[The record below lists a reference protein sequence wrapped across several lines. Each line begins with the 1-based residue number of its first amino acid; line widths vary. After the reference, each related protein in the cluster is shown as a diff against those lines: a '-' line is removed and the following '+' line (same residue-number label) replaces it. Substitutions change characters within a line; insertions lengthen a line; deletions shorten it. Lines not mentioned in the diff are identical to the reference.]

1 MGRSCLRWPD
11 GKAWAMNASAPA
23 QPPFPSRAGYLF
35 TGVPLAFLLNSLL
48 VARITPALWDPSNTI
63 VKADIAVSP
72 PYHGY
77 HFLVM
82 GVAAAALLLTAWIAY
97 RRAARLRSDF
107 AALWALLS
115 CVPILGLG
123 IALWLGTASDEDEA
137 GQPGTSEKLAGQLV
151 VPAFLCWFMIFGL
164 TALAEKKLIPR
175 ENNSYLSLSLL
186 VILPLVTAGIAG
198 FLSARASRTV
208 SQSIGA
214 AFLTLTAILTIL
226 GFAAMEGV
234 ICVLMAAPLVGLLG
248 IVGALLGHWLATL
261 TTRPAYQVQSAAW
274 LAVIVCAVGESFTPP
289 PPLEDAVSSEVV
301 INATPAEVWKQLK
314 DIRDLPAPT
323 EPLFVFG
330 VAHPLETYVVGEGG
344 VGAARV
350 CRLSTG
356 DMPERISV
364 WKPEQEL
371 KFIVLDTPAA
381 MHEATFFGRD
391 LDAPHL
397 HSTYTSLEGGFHL
410 EALTNGQTRLIGTSR
425 YLLTITPA
433 TYWNVWTRQ
442 IVSQVQLRVMNHV
455 KAKAEAR

>member
-1 MGRSCLRWPD
+1 
-11 GKAWAMNASAPA
+11 MNATAPA
-23 QPPFPSRAGYLF
+23 QPPFPSRASYLF

-48 VARITPALWDPSNTI
+48 VVRITPALWDAQMNI
-63 VKADIAVSP
+63 VKRDLAVTP
-72 PYHGY
+72 PDGTYD
-77 HFLVM
+77 FIVL
-82 GVAAAALLLTAWIAY
+82 GVAAVALLLTAWIAY
-97 RRAARLRSDF
+97 RRAVRLRSEF
-107 AALWALLS
+107 AALWALFS

-123 IALWLGTASDEDEA
+123 IALWLGTASDDDEA

-151 VPAFLCWFMIFGL
+151 VPALLCWAMISGL
-164 TALAEKKLIPR
+164 TALVEMKLFPQL
-175 ENNSYLSLSLL
+175 NQQKYLSLSLL
-186 VILPLVTAGIAG
+186 VIVPLVTAGIAG
-198 FLSARASRTV
+198 FLSSRAGRTL

-234 ICVLMAAPLVGLLG
+234 ICILMAAPFVGLLG
-248 IVGALLGHWLATL
+248 IIGALLGHWLATL
-261 TTRPAYQVQSAAW
+261 TSRPAYQVQSAAW
-274 LAVIVCAVGESFTPP
+274 LAVIVCAVGESVTPP
-289 PPLEDAVSSEVV
+289 APLEDVVTSEVI
-301 INATPAEVWKQLK
+301 INATPAQVWKQLK

-356 DMPERISV
+356 DMPERITV

-371 KFIVLDTPAA
+371 QFVVLDTPAT
-381 MHEATFFGRD
+381 MREATFFGRE
-391 LDAPHL
+391 LEAAHL
-397 HSTYTSLEGGFHL
+397 HGTYTSLEGGFRL
-410 EALTNGQTRLIGTSR
+410 EALPNGQTRLTGNSR

-433 TYWNVWTRQ
+433 SYWNLWTRQ

-455 KAKAEAR
+455 KAKAEAAAR

>member
-1 MGRSCLRWPD
+1 
-11 GKAWAMNASAPA
+11 MNATAPA
-23 QPPFPSRAGYLF
+23 QPPFPSRASYLF

-48 VARITPALWDPSNTI
+48 VVRITPALWDAQMNI
-63 VKADIAVSP
+63 VKRDLAVTP
-72 PYHGY
+72 PDRTYD
-77 HFLVM
+77 FIVL
-82 GVAAAALLLTAWIAY
+82 GVAAVALLLTAWIAY
-97 RRAARLRSDF
+97 RRAVRLRSDF
-107 AALWALLS
+107 AALWALFS

-123 IALWLGTASDEDEA
+123 IALWLGTASDDDEA

-151 VPAFLCWFMIFGL
+151 VPALLCWAMISGL
-164 TALAEKKLIPR
+164 TALVEMKLFPQL
-175 ENNSYLSLSLL
+175 NQQKYLSLSLL
-186 VILPLVTAGIAG
+186 VIVPLVTAGIAG
-198 FLSARASRTV
+198 FLSARAGRTL

-234 ICVLMAAPLVGLLG
+234 ICILMAAPFVGLLG
-248 IVGALLGHWLATL
+248 IIGALLGHWLATL
-261 TTRPAYQVQSAAW
+261 TSRPAYQVQSAAW
-274 LAVIVCAVGESFTPP
+274 LAVIVCAVGESVTPP
-289 PPLEDAVSSEVV
+289 APLEDVVTSEV
-301 INATPAEVWKQLK
+301 IIQASPAEVWKQLK

-371 KFIVLDTPAA
+371 QFIVLDTPAT
-381 MHEATFFGRD
+381 MREATFFGRN
-391 LDAPHL
+391 LEAAHL
-397 HSTYTSLEGGFHL
+397 HGTYVSLEGGFRL
-410 EALTNGQTRLIGTSR
+410 EALPNGQTRLTGNSR

-433 TYWNVWTRQ
+433 SYWNLWTRQ

-455 KAKAEAR
+455 KAKAEAAAR

>member
-1 MGRSCLRWPD
+1 MT
-11 GKAWAMNASAPA
+11 APV
-23 QPPFPSRAGYLF
+23 QPPFPSRASYLF
-35 TGVPLAFLLNSLL
+35 TGLPLAFLLNSLL
-48 VARITPALWDPSNTI
+48 VFRITPALWDAQMNI
-63 VKADIAVSP
+63 VKRDLAVTP
-72 PYHGY
+72 PDRTYD
-77 HFLVM
+77 FIVI
-82 GVAAAALLLTAWIAY
+82 GVAVVALLLTAWIAY

-115 CVPILGLG
+115 CVPILGVG

-151 VPAFLCWFMIFGL
+151 IPALLCWAMISGL
-164 TALAEKKLIPR
+164 TALMEMKLFPQLNQQR
-175 ENNSYLSLSLL
+175 YLSLSLL
-186 VILPLVTAGIAG
+186 FIVPLVTAGIAG
-198 FLSARASRTV
+198 FLSARAGRTL

-234 ICVLMAAPLVGLLG
+234 ICILMAAPFVGLLG
-248 IVGALLGHWLATL
+248 IIGALLGHWLATL
-261 TTRPAYQVQSAAW
+261 TSRPAYQVQSAAW
-274 LAVIVCAVGESFTPP
+274 LAVIVCAIGESIAPP
-289 PPLEDAVSSEVV
+289 APLEDVVSSEVI
-301 INATPAEVWKQLK
+301 INATPAQVWKQLK

-330 VAHPLETYVVGEGG
+330 VAHPLEAYVVGEGG

-356 DMPERISV
+356 DMPERITV

-381 MHEATFFGRD
+381 MREATIFGQD
-391 LDAPHL
+391 LDGAHL
-397 HSTYTSLEGGFHL
+397 HTTYTSLDGGFRL
-410 EALTNGQTRLIGTSR
+410 EALPNGQTHLIGTSR
-425 YLLTITPA
+425 YLLAITPA
-433 TYWNVWTRQ
+433 SYWNLWTRE

-455 KAKAEAR
+455 KAKAEAEQR

>member
-1 MGRSCLRWPD
+1 
-11 GKAWAMNASAPA
+11 MNATAPA
-23 QPPFPSRAGYLF
+23 QPPFPSRASYLF

-48 VARITPALWDPSNTI
+48 VVRITPALWDAQMNI
-63 VKADIAVSP
+63 VKRDLAVTP
-72 PYHGY
+72 PDRTYD
-77 HFLVM
+77 FIVL
-82 GVAAAALLLTAWIAY
+82 GVAAVALLLTAWIAY
-97 RRAARLRSDF
+97 RRAVRLRSDF
-107 AALWALLS
+107 AALWALFS

-123 IALWLGTASDEDEA
+123 IALWLGTASDDDEA

-151 VPAFLCWFMIFGL
+151 VPALLCWAMISGL
-164 TALAEKKLIPR
+164 TALVEMKLFPQL
-175 ENNSYLSLSLL
+175 NQQKYLSLSLL
-186 VILPLVTAGIAG
+186 VIVPLVTAGIAG
-198 FLSARASRTV
+198 FLSARAGRTL

-234 ICVLMAAPLVGLLG
+234 ICILMAAPFVGLLG
-248 IVGALLGHWLATL
+248 IIGALLGHWLATL
-261 TTRPAYQVQSAAW
+261 TSRPAYQVQSAAW
-274 LAVIVCAVGESFTPP
+274 LAVIVCAVGESVTPP
-289 PPLEDAVSSEVV
+289 APLEDVVTSEV
-301 INATPAEVWKQLK
+301 IIQASPAEVWKQLK

-371 KFIVLDTPAA
+371 QFIVLDTPAA
-381 MHEATFFGRD
+381 MREATFFGQE
-391 LDAPHL
+391 LDGAHL
-397 HSTYTSLEGGFHL
+397 HTTYTSLEGGFRL
-410 EALTNGQTRLIGTSR
+410 EALPNGQTRLTGNSR

-433 TYWNVWTRQ
+433 SYWNLWTRQ

-455 KAKAEAR
+455 KAKAEAAAR

>member
-1 MGRSCLRWPD
+1 
-11 GKAWAMNASAPA
+11 MNATAPA
-23 QPPFPSRAGYLF
+23 QPPFPSRASYLF

-48 VARITPALWDPSNTI
+48 VVRITPALWDAQMNI
-63 VKADIAVSP
+63 VKRDLAVTP
-72 PYHGY
+72 PDRTYD
-77 HFLVM
+77 FIVL
-82 GVAAAALLLTAWIAY
+82 GVAAVALLLTAWIAY
-97 RRAARLRSDF
+97 RRAVRLRSDF
-107 AALWALLS
+107 AALWALFS

-123 IALWLGTASDEDEA
+123 IALWLGTASDDDEA
-137 GQPGTSEKLAGQLV
+137 RQPGTSEKLAGQLV
-151 VPAFLCWFMIFGL
+151 VPALLCWAMISGL
-164 TALAEKKLIPR
+164 TALVEMKLFPQL
-175 ENNSYLSLSLL
+175 NQQKYLSLSLL
-186 VILPLVTAGIAG
+186 VIVPLVTAGIAG
-198 FLSARASRTV
+198 FLSSRAGRTL

-234 ICVLMAAPLVGLLG
+234 ICILMAAPFVGLLG
-248 IVGALLGHWLATL
+248 IIGALLGHWLATL

-274 LAVIVCAVGESFTPP
+274 LAVIICAVGESIAPP
-289 PPLEDAVSSEVV
+289 PPLEDVVSSEVI
-301 INATPAEVWKQLK
+301 INATPAQVWKQLK

-330 VAHPLETYVVGEGG
+330 VAHPLEAYVVGEGG

-381 MHEATFFGRD
+381 MREATFFGQE
-391 LDAPHL
+391 LDGAHL
-397 HSTYTSLEGGFHL
+397 HTTYTSLEGGFRL
-410 EALTNGQTRLIGTSR
+410 EALPDGRTRLTGTSR

-433 TYWNVWTRQ
+433 TYWNLWTRH
-442 IVSQVQLRVMNHV
+442 IVGQVQLRVMNHV
-455 KAKAEAR
+455 KAKAEQR

>member
-1 MGRSCLRWPD
+1 MT
-11 GKAWAMNASAPA
+11 APV
-23 QPPFPSRAGYLF
+23 QPPFPSRASYLF
-35 TGVPLAFLLNSLL
+35 TGLPLAFLLNSLL
-48 VARITPALWDPSNTI
+48 VFRITPALWDAQMNI
-63 VKADIAVSP
+63 VKRDLAVTP
-72 PYHGY
+72 PDRTYD
-77 HFLVM
+77 FIVI
-82 GVAAAALLLTAWIAY
+82 GVAVVALLLTAWIAY

-115 CVPILGLG
+115 CVPILGVG

-151 VPAFLCWFMIFGL
+151 IPALLCWAMISGL
-164 TALAEKKLIPR
+164 TALMEMKLFPQLNQQR
-175 ENNSYLSLSLL
+175 YLSLSLL
-186 VILPLVTAGIAG
+186 FIVPLVTAGIAG
-198 FLSARASRTV
+198 FLSARAGRTL

-234 ICVLMAAPLVGLLG
+234 ICILMAAPFVGLLG
-248 IVGALLGHWLATL
+248 IIGALLGHWLATL
-261 TTRPAYQVQSAAW
+261 TSRPAYQVQSAAW
-274 LAVIVCAVGESFTPP
+274 LAVIVCAVGESIAPP
-289 PPLEDAVSSEVV
+289 APLEDVVSSEVI
-301 INATPAEVWKQLK
+301 INATPAQVWKQLK

-330 VAHPLETYVVGEGG
+330 VAHPLEAYVVGEGG

-356 DMPERISV
+356 DMPERITV

-381 MHEATFFGRD
+381 MREATIFGQD
-391 LDAPHL
+391 LDGAHL
-397 HSTYTSLEGGFHL
+397 HTTYTSLDGGFRL
-410 EALTNGQTRLIGTSR
+410 EALPNGQTRLIGTSR
-425 YLLTITPA
+425 YLLAITPA
-433 TYWNVWTRQ
+433 SYWNLWTRE

-455 KAKAEAR
+455 KAKAEAAQR